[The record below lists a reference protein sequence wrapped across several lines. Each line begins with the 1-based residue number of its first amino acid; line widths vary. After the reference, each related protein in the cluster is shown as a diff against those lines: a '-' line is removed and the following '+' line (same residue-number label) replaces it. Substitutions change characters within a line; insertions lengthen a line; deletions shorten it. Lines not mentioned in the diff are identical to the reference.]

1 MKKYNKCSAYT
12 FKHDEVKF
20 LIVNTGEYYDV
31 FAENQYQ
38 FGVVL
43 DQSYGINSIDD
54 VIDLVIANYEN
65 GNIYFEE

>member
-1 MKKYNKCSAYT
+1 MKKYSKCSAYA
-12 FKHDEVKF
+12 FNYNAVKF

-38 FGVVL
+38 FGVVP
-43 DQSYGINSIDD
+43 DQAYGINSIDD

-65 GNIYFEE
+65 GNIYIEE